1 MRESRMLHP
10 VRLKF
15 GSCQMCGEPAGVI
28 TRDGLQVCGIE
39 CLKKWRSGVK
49 TKPICPV
56 CKGESLHRDGAC
68 WACDCGW
75 KGYNAERVILDEGKE
90 DKPDV
95 HD

>member
-1 MRESRMLHP
+1 M
-10 VRLKF
+10 
-15 GSCQMCGEPAGVI
+15 
-28 TRDGLQVCGIE
+28 
-39 CLKKWRSGVK
+39 K

-56 CKGESLHRDGAC
+56 CKSERLHRDGAC